1 MSASSKKKL
10 RNEQEAGKMTERQ
23 LAEQKEAKKTKL
35 YTITFCVV
43 IGLMLAIVIGFT
55 AYNAYANSGA
65 PARNTVAATIGNHE
79 ISNAELNYYFIDSVN
94 SFANDYSDYLS
105 YFLSTSTPLNQQVY
119 DQTTGKTWA
128 DYFIDTALAN
138 ATSVYAMADE
148 AAANGFSLTD
158 EQIASI
164 DADFETL
171 DAYVVEKGY
180 KNLEAYLKTTYGNGS
195 SKETY
200 REYLVMN
207 NLAQAYYN
215 AYSDALSYTDA
226 DLREAEKDILAQ
238 YNSYSYNS
246 YYVSASKFLTGGTTD
261 EDGNTTYS
269 QLEKDRSVTD
279 AEEAAKTLVSD
290 EILTVEDFNAAIAA
304 LSINAESETTVSSTA
319 STNVSYTKIDTTI
332 REWIADTSRKEGDL
346 TYIPYTTTSTDSD
359 GAEVTTTNGYY
370 VIRYIGVNDNNFPL
384 ANVRHILVVPEGGT
398 YNSYTG
404 LYDYTEEEMAAAKTV
419 AEEIYNEWKSGE
431 ATEDS
436 FAALANEKSGDGDG
450 TTGGLYT
457 DIRPGQMVT
466 NFNDWTFT
474 DGRTKGDTGMVESP
488 YGWHIVYYSGDS
500 TTLYRDYLIENDLH
514 DADLSAWQ
522 TEVVEKVES
531 KLANTAYLTTALV
544 LSSGN

>member
-319 STNVSYTKIDTTI
+319 STDVSYTKIDTTI